1 MTTEVKKIKKDAYQ
15 CEECVIVPPVDIYET
30 ENEYTLKADMP
41 GVVKENLEITL
52 DNNMLEINGRVTEE
66 DLDEGNLKY
75 SEYKLYNFHR
85 EFNVGRDINA
95 NAITANIDQG
105 VLTLIMPKK
114 EEVKPKKIEIKSE

>member
-52 DNNMLEINGRVTEE
+52 DNNILEINGMVTEE
-66 DLDEGNLKY
+66 DLNEEDLKY

-95 NAITANIDQG
+95 NAITANLDQG

-114 EEVKPKKIEIKSE
+114 EEVKPKKIEIKAE

>member
-52 DNNMLEINGRVTEE
+52 DNNILEINGMVTEE
-66 DLDEGNLKY
+66 DLNEEDLKY

-95 NAITANIDQG
+95 NAITANLDQG

>member
-30 ENEYTLKADMP
+30 KNEYTLKADMP

-52 DNNMLEINGRVTEE
+52 DNNILEINGRVTEE
-66 DLDEGNLKY
+66 DLNEEDLKY

-95 NAITANIDQG
+95 NAITANLDQG

>member
-52 DNNMLEINGRVTEE
+52 DNNILEINGRVTEE
-66 DLDEGNLKY
+66 DLNEEDLKY

-95 NAITANIDQG
+95 NAISANLDQG

>member
-41 GVVKENLEITL
+41 GVVKESLEITL

-95 NAITANIDQG
+95 NAITANLDQG

>member
-52 DNNMLEINGRVTEE
+52 DNNILEINGRVTEE
-66 DLDEGNLKY
+66 DLNEEDLKY

-95 NAITANIDQG
+95 NAITANLDQG

>member
-30 ENEYTLKADMP
+30 DNEYILKADMP
-41 GVVKENLEITL
+41 GVIKENLAITL
-52 DNNMLEINGRVTEE
+52 DNNRLEINGKVVE
-66 DLDEGNLKY
+66 DESEEGNLKY

-85 EFNVGRDINA
+85 EFNVGKDING
-95 NAITANIDQG
+95 NAITAKLDHG

-114 EEVKPKKIEIKSE
+114 EEVKPKKLEIKYE